1 MKNSF
6 PLSEIAKINPRIPK
20 EIAAQSSRTVNFVPM
35 SELSE
40 KGYVSQ
46 NGTRRMAE
54 VIKGYTYFENGDVL
68 VAKITPCMENGKA
81 AFVEGLEH
89 GIAFGSTE
97 FHVLRPNQDV
107 DGKYL
112 FYMIWNPA
120 FRHMAEQKMTG
131 SAGQKRVPKTFL
143 ERFEIPLPAL
153 DEQKRI
159 AAILDKADAIRRKRQ
174 QQLNELQT
182 FIEATYFKMFG
193 HPDLNAYG
201 WDVMPFSEVCDS
213 RLGKMLD
220 AKQQTGTDPRFYLRN
235 LNVQWCR
242 LDLTEMV
249 KMDFDSGDRKEFR
262 LQYGDVLVCEGGAG
276 VGQTAIWRDE
286 LPECYFQ
293 KSLHRVRPRSG
304 RAVPEYIQY
313 LMWSLMQGS
322 SLLNSIST
330 ATIPHLTGV
339 RLKSVKIPVP
349 PIDVQEKFQA
359 IVLKH
364 EETRSRL
371 ETTTDIDEEL
381 FSSLVQRAFKGEL

>member
-1 MKNSF
+1 MGDVASF
-6 PLSEIAKINPRIPK
+6 IRGITFRPDDVTQP
-20 EIAAQSSRTVNFVPM
+20 F
-35 SELSE
+35 E
-40 KGYVSQ
+40 KGTAV
-46 NGTRRMAE
+46 
-54 VIKGYTYFENGDVL
+54 
-68 VAKITPCMENGKA
+68 CMRTKNVQTDLDESD
-81 AFVEGLEH
+81 L
-89 GIAFGSTE
+89 IS
-97 FHVLRPNQDV
+97 
-107 DGKYL
+107 
-112 FYMIWNPA
+112 
-120 FRHMAEQKMTG
+120 
-131 SAGQKRVPKTFL
+131 VPKSFVRRKEQFL
-143 ERFEIPLPAL
+143 TEGDMLVSSANSWNLVGKCSWVPKLDYEATAGGFISILRANREKVDPRYLYHWFAAPQTQHEVRLCGRQTTNISNLNYERCLKLPIPLPKL
-153 DEQKRI
+153 KEQERI
-159 AAILDKADAIRRKRQ
+159 AAILDKADAIRRTRQ

-193 HPDLNAYG
+193 HPELNAYG

-220 AKQQTGTDPRFYLRN
+220 AKQQTGTHPRFYLRN

-242 LDLTEMV
+242 LDLTELV

-262 LQYGDVLVCEGGAG
+262 LEYGDVLICEGGAG

-371 ETTTDIDEEL
+371 ETTNDIDEDL